1 MNVHIGDPDVSRL
14 CLRKT
19 LLFLDRANLPLSRQL
34 ASSCLPFGVHG
45 DPRLWFAQVEAQFQT
60 RKISAQ
66 KTKFDYVVAS
76 LSPEVA
82 TEVRDLIIS
91 PPSDDPY
98 DNLRQALIERTS
110 QSERCRLQHLLSNQ
124 QELGDLKPTR
134 LLRRLQLLL
143 GDTAREADGPL
154 FRELFLQR
162 LPSSVRVALAS
173 LDTDLTLQQLAERA
187 DHMVEA
193 AASPFTTMVSGVSTS
208 EQSLHAAITQLK
220 AEVCDL
226 KSQVQRV
233 STAKQWKESPMR
245 QKRGALATEPPTL
258 CWYHSRFG
266 DSARKCKAP
275 CAQAGNFVADH

>member
-1 MNVHIGDPDVSRL
+1 MSKEDASLSGPSESTPVSAVSI
-14 CLRKT
+14 K
-19 LLFLDRANLPLSRQL
+19 LP
-34 ASSCLPFGVHG
+34 PFWSG

-76 LSPEVA
+76 LSPVVA
-82 TEVRDLIIS
+82 TEVHDLIIS

-193 AASPFTTMVSGVSTS
+193 AASPSTTTVSGVSTS
-208 EQSLHAAITQLK
+208 EQSLQAAITQLK

-245 QKRGALATEPPTL
+245 QKRGTLATEPPTL
-258 CWYHSRFG
+258 CWYHYRFG
-266 DSARKCKAP
+266 DSARKCKPP